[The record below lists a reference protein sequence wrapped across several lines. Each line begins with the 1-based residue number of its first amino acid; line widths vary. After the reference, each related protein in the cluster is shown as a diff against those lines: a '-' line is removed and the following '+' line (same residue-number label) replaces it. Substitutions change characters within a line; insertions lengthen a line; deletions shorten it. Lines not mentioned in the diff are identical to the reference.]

1 MKLWMPLFLTR
12 LQNLMFDFLISQLL
26 LFHLQCMQVTVI
38 YMHAL
43 FFLTSQA
50 PTTDKPADPKLTPDI
65 NSVSI
70 YTFIIL
76 C

>member
-1 MKLWMPLFLTR
+1 MILFLTR
-12 LQNLMFDFLISQLL
+12 LQNLMFDFLISLLSFFQL
-26 LFHLQCMQVTVI
+26 QYMQVTVI

-50 PTTDKPADPKLTPDI
+50 PTTDKPADPKLTPKI